1 MDPRGGQFLASN
13 RQEPLLPSSE
23 ISIAMAQSIWV
34 LTDSEQGIHESE
46 FETGNESYAIR
57 RSTLHGGV
65 REGVDAI
72 EVNNGKL
79 RFTVVPTRGMGLW
92 KARAAKIPF
101 GWNSPV
107 KGPVHP
113 QFVPVSDPGGLG
125 WLEGFDELLC
135 RCGLVSNGAPVIGPN
150 GVLQYP
156 LHGRIANLPA
166 HRVEV
171 VTDDSSGELSVSGL
185 VDETRFLFQRLQ
197 LKSTYKTKVDSN
209 LLTIIDEVTNLGG
222 EPAESQLLYHIN
234 FGPPVLD
241 AGATVLAPVKTIVP
255 RDARAAEGIANW
267 QSYPAPQAGFTE
279 QVYFFDLASDAE
291 GKTRVLLKNAHGS
304 AGVSL
309 RYSTKQLP
317 CFTLWKN
324 TPLEASGYVTGLEP
338 GTNFPNPR
346 PFEGEQGR
354 VVKLAPG
361 ASAKFELELEF
372 LTDASSISAAEEKV
386 AALRG
391 DAKPQ
396 VFSTPQPGWTKV

>member
-1 MDPRGGQFLASN
+1 
-13 RQEPLLPSSE
+13 
-23 ISIAMAQSIWV
+23 MAQSIWMI
-34 LTDSEQGIHESE
+34 TDSEQGIHETE
-46 FETGNESYAIR
+46 FQTPGPQKGDDSVAYSIR
-57 RSTLHGGV
+57 RKALQGGV
-65 REGVDAI
+65 REGVDTI

-92 KARAAKIPF
+92 KAKTAKIPF
-101 GWNSPV
+101 GWKSPI

-113 QFVPVSDPGGLG
+113 KFVPVSEPSGLG

-135 RCGLVSNGAPVIGPN
+135 RCGLVSNGAPVVGTN
-150 GVLQYP
+150 GALQYP

-171 VTDDSSGELSVSGL
+171 MTDDSTGELSVSGL

-197 LKSTYKTKVDSN
+197 LKSTYKTKVGESS
-209 LLTIIDEVTNLGG
+209 LTIVDEVTNLSG
-222 EPAESQLLYHIN
+222 EPAEAQLLYHIN

-241 AGATVLAPVKTIVP
+241 AGAKVVAAVKAIVP
-255 RDARAAEGIANW
+255 RDARAAEGIAHW
-267 QSYPAPQAGFTE
+267 ESYAAPQAGFTE
-279 QVYFFDLASDAE
+279 QVYFFDLASDNE
-291 GKTRVLLKNAHGS
+291 GKTRVVLKNAHGTE
-304 AGVSL
+304 GVSL

-372 LTDASSISAAEEKV
+372 LTDEKAIAEAEQKV
-386 AALRG
+386 VALQG
-391 DAKPQ
+391 GAKPQ